1 MKSTLS
7 RREREQRAEWVV
19 SEIEAIR
26 KDGSKSNA
34 RALLEMKQLVAELEG
49 LRK

>member
-7 RREREQRAEWVV
+7 KREKQQRAEWVIN
-19 SEIEAIR
+19 EIEAIR

-34 RALLEMKQLVAELEG
+34 RALLEMKKLNQELTW
-49 LRK
+49 LKK